1 MSKIYFVN
9 KMRKSLFLLHTL
21 KSLLC
26 PCTLINILTLVP
38 YVLECFCLY
47 VRDFLGCKHEFVY
60 RCARTE
66 SKNTGKSSLFNVN
79 SLHSHVRKVSIIWA
93 EQCMKACNIFLR
105 WLLIKLLL
113 FMAFKISFICFIF
126 SRIMPNPHIDCK
138 FNK

>member
-1 MSKIYFVN
+1 MPLYTYKHTNVS
-9 KMRKSLFLLHTL
+9 SLCFRM
-21 KSLLC
+21 
-26 PCTLINILTLVP
+26 
-38 YVLECFCLY
+38 FCLY

-66 SKNTGKSSLFNVN
+66 FKNTGKSSLFNVN

-126 SRIMPNPHIDCK
+126 PRIMPNPHIDLKLTSQKLEIDIDAICI
-138 FNK
+138 FEMLYVYTNST